1 MVCEEQTGIIKIT
14 DLKVY
19 KRHSRKEKSDKSDLI
34 LVLQLKLLYKMGLF
48 ISKLS
53 QLFETFG
60 QGQPSRILM
69 LGLDAAGMDFLYL
82 AQILNISLFVIFI
95 ISMLRMHPSILK

>member
-1 MVCEEQTGIIKIT
+1 MVWEEQTGIVKIT

-19 KRHSRKEKSDKSDLI
+19 KRHIRKEKSDKSDLI
-34 LVLQLKLLYKMGLF
+34 LVLELKFRYKMGLF

-53 QLFETFG
+53 QLFETFS

-69 LGLDAAGMDFLYL
+69 LGLDAAGMDFLYF
-82 AQILNISLFVIFI
+82 AQILNISLFVI
-95 ISMLRMHPSILK
+95 LLYRC